1 MVVYQGSDGFKE
13 LKASLL
19 KENVSKILC
28 VCGRSCQ
35 KLPILNKVLDMGFE
49 IVFFDDFSPNPDISS
64 AVAGIRVYRKQG
76 CDGILAVGG
85 GSAMDIAKCIKL
97 YIHADL
103 ERPLI
108 GQVQEDTGVTLA
120 AIPTTA
126 GTGSEATRFS
136 VVYYQGDKQS
146 VTHDSIIP
154 DYVLL
159 EPSVL
164 RELPDY
170 QRKVTAFDALSHAI
184 ESYWSVNSTDES
196 KEYSREAIRL
206 ILDNY
211 KGYLCNDE
219 EGNAN
224 MLRAANMAGRAIN
237 ITQTTAGHAMSY
249 KLTSLY
255 GLSHGH
261 AVAICLIPLWK
272 FMEDKVFHS
281 LPAEDA
287 VEKSGEEGADEAGAD
302 FCVDRRGMAYLKE
315 TFAGLRKMICVGQF
329 EEMVR
334 AAGITSIGYGGEET
348 EKAIERLAGSVNAT
362 RLKNNPVRLST
373 QDLQQ
378 LYRSV
383 FEWK

>member
-28 VCGRSCQ
+28 VCGKSCQ
-35 KLPILNKVLDMGFE
+35 KLPVLNKVFDMGFE
-49 IVFFDDFSPNPDISS
+49 TVLFDDFSPNPDISS
-64 AVAGIRVYRKQG
+64 AVAGIRVYRNQG
-76 CDGILAVGG
+76 CDGILAIGG

-103 ERPLI
+103 DKPLI

-136 VVYYQGDKQS
+136 VVYYEGDKQS

-154 DYVLL
+154 NYVLL

-196 KEYSREAIRL
+196 KEYSKEAIRL
-206 ILDNY
+206 ILAHY
-211 KGYLCNDE
+211 EGYLCNDE

-224 MLRAANMAGRAIN
+224 MLCAANIAGQAIN

-261 AVAICLIPLWK
+261 AVAMCLIPLWK
-272 FMEDKVFHS
+272 FMEDKVFQS
-281 LPAEDA
+281 LPVADTG
-287 VEKSGEEGADEAGAD
+287 EKSGEADAD
-302 FCVDRRGMAYLKE
+302 FCVDRRGVDYLKE
-315 TFAGLRKMICVGQF
+315 TFAKLRELICVGQF
-329 EEMVR
+329 EKMVR
-334 AAGITSIGYGGEET
+334 AAGIASIGYDGKES